1 MAERLLLRYRFWLLL
16 ALVLALWLVAVT
28 CGTWAQPPIRVESSQ
43 HQIQFRDHILFQL
56 VVEGEAAIAEIILF
70 YQVADQPAVN
80 HASPQF
86 NPNTQ
91 VEAEYTWDLTNGAL
105 PPGVQVTY
113 WWKIA
118 DREGHTLETEPR
130 SLLYTDERYDW
141 HTLSS
146 ERLALYW
153 YRGDEDFGQAL
164 FDKAME
170 TLAMLGRDAGVTVTH
185 QVKVFI
191 YGSHSDLLGAIA
203 EGAKEWTGGQAFPE
217 MGVVVIGVSPA
228 NLAWGQRAVAHELS
242 HLVVHQMVDTPL
254 GDLPRWLDE
263 GLAMYAE
270 GELEPSYRRALDR
283 AIREDQLI
291 TVRSLSSSFPTDSE
305 LAHLSYAQSYS
316 LVEFILEEYGR
327 EKMAHLLQVFAEGA
341 YYDDAVQQVLGLDS
355 GGLDAAWREWVG
367 TKIVSQKQPT
377 SLPQV
382 RQPVPANLFLWA
394 SAGLC
399 CVGGPLLV
407 AVIGL
412 LVLLATPIR
421 GAIHGSR
428 DERGDLQAG

>member
-1 MAERLLLRYRFWLLL
+1 MWRHRFWFLL
-16 ALVLALWLVAVT
+16 ALVLILGLIAVT
-28 CGTWAQPPIRVESSQ
+28 PGIWAQPPIRVESSQ
-43 HQIQFRDHILFQL
+43 HEVQFRNHILFQL
-56 VVEGEAAIAEIILF
+56 VAQGEAEITEITLF
-70 YQVADQPAVN
+70 YRVADQPAVN

-86 NPNTQ
+86 EPDTR
-91 VEAEYTWDLTNGAL
+91 VEAEYIWDLANGGL

-118 DREGHTLETEPR
+118 DREGHTLETEPQ
-130 SLLYTDERYDW
+130 SLFYTDERYDW
-141 HTLSS
+141 QALSS
-146 ERLALYW
+146 EKLALYW

-170 TLAMLGRDAGVTVTH
+170 ALDTLSREAGVTVAH

-217 MGVVVIGVSPA
+217 MGVVVIGVAPA

-270 GELEPSYRRALDR
+270 GELEPSYRHALDW
-283 AIREDQLI
+283 AIRGDQLI

-316 LVEFILEEYGR
+316 LVEFILEQYGR
-327 EKMAHLLQVFAEGA
+327 EKMARLLQVFAEGA
-341 YYDDAVQQVLGLDS
+341 YYDDGLQEVLGLDS
-355 GGLDAAWREWVG
+355 QGLDAAWRKWVRAEAP
-367 TKIVSQKQPT
+367 SQGQPAPLQPT
-377 SLPQV
+377 QQPLPLS
-382 RQPVPANLFLWA
+382 PMLWA
-394 SAGLC
+394 SGGLC
-399 CVGGPLLV
+399 CVGGLLFV
-407 AVIGL
+407 AVAIGL
-412 LVLLATPIR
+412 LVWLRLR
-421 GAIHGSR
+421 
-428 DERGDLQAG
+428 